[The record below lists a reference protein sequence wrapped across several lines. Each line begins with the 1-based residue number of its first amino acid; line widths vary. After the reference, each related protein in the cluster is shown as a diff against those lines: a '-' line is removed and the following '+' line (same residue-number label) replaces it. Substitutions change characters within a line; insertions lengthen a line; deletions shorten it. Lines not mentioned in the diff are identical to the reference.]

1 VPHTTHHVLRNSVV
15 CRHGVA
21 ALLVVLLCMV
31 SPDIRAQSLEPRAYA
46 DVPVGMNFLIAG
58 FAYSQ
63 GDLETA
69 LPVTHPRFDTS
80 SGMFG
85 YTRSLDL
92 WGKSGK
98 IDIGAP
104 YSWLSGSGDF
114 EGSTVT
120 RKVNGF
126 GDPAFRLSVNLV
138 GAPAL
143 NAQQFRDYRQ
153 DLVIGASLQ
162 VVAPLGQYDPTRVV
176 NLGTNRWSFKPEVG
190 ASKALGRWILELQAA
205 VTFYTDN
212 TNFYGG
218 NTRSQEPLYQ
228 LQQHVIYDFGRGVW
242 GAFDATY
249 YAGGRSKLDG
259 TLNNDLQQNWRLGAT
274 LAFPLDRY
282 NSIKVYG
289 SDGVSTR
296 TGNNF
301 KLVGISLQHRWGGG
315 L

>member
-1 VPHTTHHVLRNSVV
+1 MPTQKR
-15 CRHGVA
+15 
-21 ALLVVLLCMV
+21 
-31 SPDIRAQSLEPRAYA
+31 SPDARVGQLRAAILLASVLAVISPRVQAQSLEPRAYA

-58 FAYSQ
+58 YTYSQ

-69 LPVTHPRFDTS
+69 ALPVANPRFDAA
-80 SGMFG
+80 SGIFA
-85 YTRSLDL
+85 YAHSLDL

-98 IDIGAP
+98 FDVGVP
-104 YSWLSGSGDF
+104 YSWLSGTGEF
-114 EGSTVT
+114 EGSRVS
-120 RKVNGF
+120 RKVDGF
-126 GDPAFRLSVNLV
+126 SDPSFRLSVNLL

-143 NAQQFRDYRQ
+143 TPQQFRDYRQ
-153 DLVIGASLQ
+153 DLVIGVSLQ
-162 VVAPLGQYDPTRVV
+162 VVAPLGQYDSTHVV
-176 NLGTNRWSFKPEVG
+176 NLGMHRWSFKPEAG

-212 TNFYGG
+212 TNFYDG

-259 TLNNDLQQNWRLGAT
+259 TLHNDLQQNWRVGLTFA
-274 LAFPLDRY
+274 LPLNRY

-301 KLVGISLQHRWGGG
+301 RLFGIALQHRWGGG

>member
-1 VPHTTHHVLRNSVV
+1 MPTQKR
-15 CRHGVA
+15 
-21 ALLVVLLCMV
+21 
-31 SPDIRAQSLEPRAYA
+31 SPDARVGQLRAAILLASVLAVISPRVQAQSLEPRAYA

-58 FAYSQ
+58 YTYSQ

-69 LPVTHPRFDTS
+69 ALPVANPRFDAA
-80 SGMFG
+80 SGIFA
-85 YTRSLDL
+85 YARSLDL

-98 IDIGAP
+98 FDVGVP
-104 YSWLSGSGDF
+104 YSWLSGTGEF
-114 EGSTVT
+114 EGSRVS
-120 RKVNGF
+120 RKVDGF
-126 GDPAFRLSVNLV
+126 SDPSFRLSVNLL

-143 NAQQFRDYRQ
+143 TPQQFRDYRQ
-153 DLVIGASLQ
+153 DLVIGVSLQ
-162 VVAPLGQYDPTRVV
+162 VVAPLGQYDSTHVV
-176 NLGTNRWSFKPEVG
+176 NLGMNRWSFKPEAG

-212 TNFYGG
+212 TNFYDG

-259 TLNNDLQQNWRLGAT
+259 TLHNDLQQNWRVGLTFA
-274 LAFPLDRY
+274 LPLNRY

-301 KLVGISLQHRWGGG
+301 RLFGIALQHRWGGG